1 MSNIVLA
8 KESYQNDYNKDCE
21 SRNDSSS
28 ELDDIIAT
36 KHGSSSDNV
45 TGQLQLGLTL
55 TALNEMVGKI
65 IEVTWY
71 WIPSNHNSTR
81 NPYTIIGK
89 NTF

>member
-1 MSNIVLA
+1 MKTKFIEAHSKKSNASLDSNRVSNIVLA

-36 KHGSSSDNV
+36 KHGSSSDNA

-65 IEVTWY
+65 IEVT
-71 WIPSNHNSTR
+71 
-81 NPYTIIGK
+81 
-89 NTF
+89 